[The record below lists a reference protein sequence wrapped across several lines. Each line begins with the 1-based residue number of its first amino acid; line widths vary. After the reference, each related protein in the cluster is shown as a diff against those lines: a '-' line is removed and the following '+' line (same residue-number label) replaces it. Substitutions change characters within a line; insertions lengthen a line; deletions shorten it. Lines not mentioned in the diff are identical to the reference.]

1 MSVLRQAGLVVLV
14 AFASAA
20 VSASPINVGSITYS
34 RFGQDWSLDGPQMA
48 NTRAKLLNTS
58 NFGSAGVVRRT
69 IAITDTGGA
78 VGSIDAPL
86 LDQFD
91 VFFVGWFSDFNANA
105 FTAAELDAFRAWV
118 YRGGTLIVTC
128 DDENVDATCLA
139 FGYPAGGDLNTVA
152 VPAAGAEDHPLVHGP
167 FGAVAEVQVRGSFS
181 SFTDSTGA
189 TVVMRDTSAFQRP
202 VVMVR
207 QWGSG
212 RVILFTDVDIIANA
226 ASGDSAISND
236 NDRFLGNLFAYAA
249 RPYDLLLDAAAHTG
263 GLSGTEW
270 RSDVDLLNRGPSDAS
285 VSVALLKVSQSNL
298 NPAVTPV
305 TVPAGRSLRLYDVL
319 AGLFT
324 ANNAAFGLSFAGA
337 EIHANSRFYNVGSA
351 AGVTYGMYVPST
363 DDRETVWYGRSGA
376 FHHLSYTPGSTSG
389 SRVNIGG
396 ASRVPF
402 PAQVLISLYGDL
414 GELLATRTHTFQPYE
429 HRQFTKINEAL
440 GTPAVTHGH
449 AIVEV
454 QTPGAAVDM
463 YAMLIENASGDPI
476 FMPPSFNSAD
486 DADAVVASAGA
497 PRERGGV
504 GVAAAPVTA
513 ATAACS
519 GPYHRI
525 IAAAANT
532 TGANSTKWLSDVD
545 LLNLGAG
552 TAIADIAL
560 LKANQANLNPLVSSV
575 EVAPG
580 RTVRLANILGT
591 ALPAGNAGLGVRFC
605 SGEVLANSRFY
616 NTGSASGSVY
626 GMYIPSRSPSD
637 GVTPCRPGVFHH
649 LSYSPDPA
657 AGQRINIGA
666 TNAGAIPTTWVIRLY
681 GDGGALIGSKTSTLA
696 PFEHR
701 QFTNIHKLVGTSA
714 VSNGW
719 ASVQVTTPGGLIHPY
734 AMRIENVGGDPIY
747 MPPDLE
753 SASTTAAVAAS
764 FAGVWQGAW
773 SNTTFATGGAVSL
786 SLEFDLPN
794 QRVTGTLDLD
804 GSVFGLGDPPA
815 ETLTGTLTPDGIVFA
830 GTSVALGNYRLELD
844 SGCSLTGTL
853 TGLPSIDLYS
863 LDLAGTIAT
872 GEISIAYTIYFSA
885 SGGGGTANGTLLL
898 TR

>member
-1 MSVLRQAGLVVLV
+1 MSVLRRAGLVILV
-14 AFASAA
+14 ALASAA
-20 VSASPINVGSITYS
+20 ASAAPIKVGSITYS
-34 RFGQDWSLDGPQMA
+34 RFGDDWTLDGAQMA

-58 NFGSAGVVRRT
+58 NFGPAGVVRRA
-69 IAITDTGGA
+69 IAITDTGVA
-78 VGSIDAPL
+78 AGSVNAAL

-91 VFFVGWFSDFNANA
+91 VFFIGWFEDFHANA
-105 FTAAELDAFRAWV
+105 FTADELDAFRAWV

-128 DDENVDATCLA
+128 DDENVDATCSA
-139 FGYPAGGDLNTVA
+139 FGYPSGGDLTAVA
-152 VPAAGAEDHPLVHGP
+152 VPKGGAENHPLVQGP
-167 FGAVAEVQVRGSFS
+167 FGVVDEVLFGGEFS
-181 SFTDSTGA
+181 TFTETTGA
-189 TVVMRDTSAFQRP
+189 VVVMRDSSAFERP
-202 VVMVR
+202 VVMIR
-207 QWGSG
+207 EWGAG
-212 RVILFTDVDIIANA
+212 RAILFTDVDIIANA
-226 ASGDSAISND
+226 ATGDSSISNS
-236 NDRFLGNLFAYAA
+236 NDRFLGNLFAFAA
-249 RPYDLLLDAAAHTG
+249 RPYDLLVDAAAHTV
-263 GLSGTEW
+263 GLSSSEW
-270 RSDVDLLNRGPSDAS
+270 RSDVDLLNRGASDAS

-351 AGVTYGMYVPST
+351 AGATYGMYVPST
-363 DDRETVWYGRSGA
+363 DERETVWYGRPGA
-376 FHHLSYTPGSTSG
+376 FHHLSYTPGTASG
-389 SRVNIGG
+389 ARVNIGG

-402 PAQVLISLYGDL
+402 PAQVLVSLYGDL

-429 HRQFTKINEAL
+429 HRQFTKIHEAL

-449 AIVEV
+449 ATVEV

-476 FMPPSFNSAD
+476 YMPPAFGSAD
-486 DADAVVASAGA
+486 VADPAVAPSGA
-497 PRERGGV
+497 PRERDGAV
-504 GVAAAPVTA
+504 NTSVPVTA
-513 ATAACS
+513 ATAGCS

-532 TGANSTKWLSDVD
+532 TGINSTKWLSDVD
-545 LLNLGAG
+545 LLNLGAS
-552 TAIADIAL
+552 TATADIAL

-575 EVAPG
+575 EVPSG

-591 ALPAGNAGLGVRFC
+591 ELPAGNAGLGVRFC

-626 GMYIPSRSPSD
+626 GMYIPSRSPED

-649 LSYSPDPA
+649 LSYSPAPA
-657 AGQRINIGA
+657 AGPRVNIGA
-666 TNAGAIPTTWVIRLY
+666 PHARNIPPTGVIRLY
-681 GDGGALIGSKTSTLA
+681 GAGGALIGSKTSTLA

-701 QFTNIHKLVGTSA
+701 QYTNIHRLIGTAA

-719 ASVQVTTPGGLIHPY
+719 AAVQVTTPGGLIHPY

-753 SASTTAAVAAS
+753 SASTTAAVAQS
-764 FAGVWQGAW
+764 FAGAWQGTW
-773 SNTTFATGGAVSL
+773 SNTTSATGGAVSL

-794 QRVTGTLDLD
+794 QRATGTLDLD

-815 ETLTGTLTPDGIVFA
+815 ETLTGTLTPEGIVFA
-830 GTSVALGNYRLELD
+830 GTSVALGNYRLALD
-844 SGCSLTGTL
+844 SACSLTGTL

-863 LDLAGTIAT
+863 LDLTGTIAA
-872 GEISIAYTIYFSA
+872 GEISIAYTIYYSA
-885 SGGGGTANGTLLL
+885 TGGGGTANGTLLL